1 MRDWAAFLRRT
12 MPLIDFLLI
21 LLAFRL
27 GYALRYE
34 IQFIRP
40 VGETFYAPF
49 EAYWSLAIIFAAWM
63 LLTPPVIGLYFRVRG
78 RSWAEETY
86 IIAQGATTATVLIMA
101 MNFLLQPLVFS
112 RLMVLEIMILTITF
126 LSGLRLF
133 YRTVQSMM
141 RARGV
146 GTERV
151 LIIGAGEIG
160 RAVIGGLLARK
171 DLGYDVVGYLDDNPE
186 RGSVDLGR
194 IKGLGAIENLSS
206 ILRDLKEQN
215 SRIDLV
221 LIALPWRAQ
230 DKIMDIVRQCDQ
242 HSVPSMT
249 IPDLF
254 RLNMSQV
261 RLETLAGF
269 PVMGIQSE
277 PTLGRLKRFVKRTM
291 DVVLVSAAA
300 PFIILPSLLI
310 ALLIKLDSPGPVI
323 YRHRRVGENGC
334 EFDMFKFRSM
344 YLGADKEHEKLIRE
358 TGIDGRHFKMKD
370 DPRITR
376 VGKWLRRLSIDE
388 WPNFINIMRGE
399 MSLIGPRAPTPKEV
413 AQYEPWQRQRLNTL
427 PGLSGLWQVSGRSN
441 VPFEEMC
448 LLDIYYIEH
457 WSIGLDIQIM
467 LRTIPHVLFAKGAY

>member
-1 MRDWAAFLRRT
+1 

-21 LLAFRL
+21 LVAFRL

-49 EAYWSLAIIFAAWM
+49 EAYWSHAIIFAAWM

-101 MNFLLQPLVFS
+101 LNFLLQPLVFS
-112 RLMVLEIMILTITF
+112 RLMILEIMIMSVVF

-133 YRTVQSMM
+133 YRTVQSIM
-141 RARGV
+141 RGRGI

-151 LIIGAGEIG
+151 LVIGAGEVG
-160 RAVIGGLLARK
+160 RAVIGALLARK
-171 DLGYDVVGYLDDNPE
+171 DLGYDVIGYLDDNPE

-194 IKGLGAIENLSS
+194 IKGLGAVDNLGGILTEFRANSS
-206 ILRDLKEQN
+206 K
-215 SRIDLV
+215 IDLI

-230 DKIMDIVRQCDQ
+230 DKIMEIVRECED
-242 HSVPSMT
+242 HGVSSMT

-261 RLETLAGF
+261 RVETLAGF

-277 PTLGRLKRFVKRTM
+277 PGLSNVKRFLKRTM
-291 DVVLVSAAA
+291 DIVLVLLAT
-300 PFIILPSLLI
+300 PFLILPALLI
-310 ALLIKLDSPGPVI
+310 ALLIKLDSPGPI
-323 YRHRRVGENGC
+323 LYRHRRVGENGV
-334 EFDMFKFRSM
+334 EFDMLKFRSM
-344 YLGADKEHEKLIRE
+344 YQGADKEHDKLIRE

-388 WPNFINIMRGE
+388 WPNFINILRGE

-413 AQYEPWQRQRLNTL
+413 AQYEAWQRQRLNTL

-448 LLDIYYIEH
+448 LLDIYYIEN